1 MCIFILDWSQ
11 ISKSTVN
18 GRVQR
23 WKYLT
28 FLSFSRCWRQSGR
41 APGRGKGTCSDPG
54 QIKRSYTN
62 TQMHSR
68 DTHKSLLHIHG
79 ALLTA
84 AWCFIQHIYVLLTV
98 LCPHV
103 GGVFINSVFVVVC
116 RSPESDKLRA
126 GCLSWEGGRV
136 AVETA
141 MPKPDLLCLVQLLDG
156 TIETFNVN
164 VCNTHKHMPLP
175 VPCRGDH
182 KLLFA
187 NDRLVPTLLWVTNGT
202 FLYFPIDLA
211 DSCSTACPWLEGLP
225 HFLHLNWAY
234 HT

>member
-1 MCIFILDWSQ
+1 MCVLFVLDWSQ
-11 ISKSTVN
+11 ISKSTGN

-28 FLSFSRCWRQSGR
+28 FLSFSRSLKAEWKRESTRQR
-41 APGRGKGTCSDPG
+41 ERNMFRPRPNNKELHKQT
-54 QIKRSYTN
+54 
-62 TQMHSR
+62 

-98 LCPHV
+98 LCQHV
-103 GGVFINSVFVVVC
+103 GGVFINRVFVVVC

-156 TIETFNVN
+156 TIETFSVN

-175 VPCRGDH
+175 VPRRGDH
-182 KLLFA
+182 KLLF
-187 NDRLVPTLLWVTNGT
+187 DLLTVV
-202 FLYFPIDLA
+202 
-211 DSCSTACPWLEGLP
+211 
-225 HFLHLNWAY
+225 
-234 HT
+234 